1 LLSKLCTTAVDNLYN
16 CMKVFFENA
25 KQVYAGYLQEVI
37 LKKALMELK
46 NQKGAMQNMAPQNSI
61 HREE

>member
-1 LLSKLCTTAVDNLYN
+1 
-16 CMKVFFENA
+16 MKVFFENA